1 MIVFRTSLQMLIVT
15 NSHVTEAHGCGTTGG
30 GRRDACR
37 GLKIPFGKGKD
48 TV

>member
-1 MIVFRTSLQMLIVT
+1 MIVFRASLQMLIVT

-30 GRRDACR
+30 GRRDAWR